1 MYRSKAALNLGDML
15 QCVRAVVTEGLNDF
29 LQVSLTTTASQP
41 NNGASRT
48 NETE

>member
-15 QCVRAVVTEGLNDF
+15 QCVLAVVTEGLNDF

-41 NNGASRT
+41 NGASRT